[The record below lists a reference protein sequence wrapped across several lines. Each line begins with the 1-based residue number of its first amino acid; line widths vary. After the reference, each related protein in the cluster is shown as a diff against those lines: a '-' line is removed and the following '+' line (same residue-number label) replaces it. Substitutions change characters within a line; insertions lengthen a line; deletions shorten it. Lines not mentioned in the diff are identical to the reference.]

1 MKKLSGGIIRQ
12 KAPQGNLNDL
22 LEVAE
27 RYSHPD
33 DEDINESLVRA
44 LESTDTSDRKVAVD
58 ELVALNDLYAASR
71 IFWVILNGSKH
82 ARIAAAEVMGKL
94 GGSLAVLSLTK
105 ALKDPDKDVRK
116 SVVEAMRKLGVP
128 YLSDTL

>member
-1 MKKLSGGIIRQ
+1 MKELSGGIIRQ
-12 KAPQGNLNDL
+12 KPPQGNLNDL